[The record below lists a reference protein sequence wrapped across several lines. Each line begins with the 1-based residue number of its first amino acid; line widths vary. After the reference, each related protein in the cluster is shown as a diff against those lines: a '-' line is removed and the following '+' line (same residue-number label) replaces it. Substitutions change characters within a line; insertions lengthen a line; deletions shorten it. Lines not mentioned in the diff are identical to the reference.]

1 MHKPN
6 LAAYQPTINGVQVNG
21 PATPLLILWM
31 DGCTI
36 QKVYLLLG
44 SVNGDSRR
52 VSGLWIDEKSLN
64 MDLMVMEKIICG
76 DSVPL
81 SLAIYI

>member
-1 MHKPN
+1 
-6 LAAYQPTINGVQVNG
+6 
-21 PATPLLILWM
+21 M

-44 SVNGDSRR
+44 SVNGESRR

-81 SLAIYI
+81 SLAI

>member
-1 MHKPN
+1 M
-6 LAAYQPTINGVQVNG
+6 
-21 PATPLLILWM
+21 
-31 DGCTI
+31 
-36 QKVYLLLG
+36 YLLLG

-52 VSGLWIDEKSLN
+52 VSGVWIDEKSLN

-81 SLAIYI
+81 SLAI

>member
-1 MHKPN
+1 MTPCIG
-6 LAAYQPTINGVQVNG
+6 LIYQPTINGVRVKG

-31 DGCTI
+31 VRCTS

-52 VSGLWIDEKSLN
+52 VSGLLMDEKSLN

-81 SLAIYI
+81 SLAI